1 MTLAGMGA
9 PISSTPGSNKVAFK
23 IPSLQATVTV
33 TERAAVKAHSLLA
46 AKGHPDGM
54 LRVFVVGGGCSG
66 YQYGMAIAANAEA
79 EDQVIEAEGGVR
91 VVVDRDSIPMISG
104 AEIDYVEDLM
114 KSGFTIYNPNAT
126 SSCACGSSFQ
136 TADGSG
142 APRACN

>member
-9 PISSTPGSNKVAFK
+9 PISSTRAFTL
-23 IPSLQATVTV
+23 PSLTASVTV
-33 TERAAVKAHSLLA
+33 TERAAVKAQSLLA
-46 AKGHPDGM
+46 SKGAPDGM

-66 YQYGMAIAANAEA
+66 YQYGMAIATQVEA
-79 EDQVIEAEGGVR
+79 EDQVIEATGGVK
-91 VVVDRDSIPMISG
+91 VVVDRDSVPMISG

-136 TADGSG
+136 TADGG
-142 APRACN
+142 GTPRACN